1 MPLDKQKGAIM
12 YHIVGLNEKEMA
24 TADSFTEALKI
35 FYEGCIEPLA
45 HGRTKPQNAETSCY
59 IEVIGETASARMYY
73 PYVFEFAIKTG
84 LIKNDKLAQPL
95 IEPSTTELIAAFS
108 RAAVLQMIGTLGCH

>member
-35 FYEGCIEPLA
+35 FYEGCIEPLD
-45 HGRTKPQNAETSCY
+45 HGRIKPQNALVSY
-59 IEVIGETASARMYY
+59 KY
-73 PYVFEFAIKTG
+73 
-84 LIKNDKLAQPL
+84 
-95 IEPSTTELIAAFS
+95 
-108 RAAVLQMIGTLGCH
+108 

>member
-1 MPLDKQKGAIM
+1 M
-12 YHIVGLNEKEMA
+12 YHIVGLNEKGMA

-35 FYEGCIEPLA
+35 FYDGCIEPLA
-45 HGRTKPQNAETSCY
+45 QGLIKPQNAETCCY
-59 IEVIGETASARMYY
+59 IEVIGETASIRMYY
-73 PYVFEFAIKTG
+73 PYVFEFAIKAG
-84 LIKNDKLAQPL
+84 LIKSDKLAEPL